1 MDDGLIVV
9 NTTPLIAL
17 SAAGYIGALA
27 HLYESIVVPLEVV
40 EEIRAGGPIAPGTQ
54 ELFGIPNLALQTG
67 YAEIPAYLA
76 NALDRG
82 EAAVVATALS
92 KGIPLVCIDE
102 TVGRRIARLA
112 GLNLTGSI
120 GILIK
125 AKRHGFPLD
134 MHAAIQRMRER
145 GIWLSAAVTDA
156 ALAAANEI

>member
-1 MDDGLIVV
+1 M
-9 NTTPLIAL
+9 
-17 SAAGYIGALA
+17 
-27 HLYESIVVPLEVV
+27 YESIVVPLEVV

-82 EAAVVATALS
+82 EAAVIATALS

-102 TVGRRIARLA
+102 TVGRRVARLA

-125 AKRHGFPLD
+125 AKRQGFPLD
-134 MHAAIQRMRER
+134 MHAAIQRMR
-145 GIWLSAAVTDA
+145 
-156 ALAAANEI
+156 